1 MIRDH
6 VVFFFFN
13 NWSNVD
19 VVIRRQNYV
28 TFRFSSVSTHT
39 LGLLLSCRASERL
52 WQLCLPCLFG
62 SSLQCT
68 LEGVQL
74 RYVFS
79 SLSVFLFILNF
90 NLDYWGFI
98 GTSAAVRWQRV
109 VTTKSSCFHL
119 RSSIGWYSCSDLRTL
134 IQVCCLPLCCLR
146 ARIARSFFSC
156 CVLSSRAF
164 VEQAAGQ
171 WSHSLPGILIY
182 WPLRGVWIDTF
193 RPMLVYPTSIK
204 SNFICSF
211 FSLFQYW
218 FPGLWNRRNLPRWS
232 PTDIC
237 FFVYPRFVAF
247 GLKDLWRQP

>member
-119 RSSIGWYSCSDLRTL
+119 RSSIGWYSCSDLRTIDPSL
-134 IQVCCLPLCCLR
+134 LPASLLP
-146 ARIARSFFSC
+146 ASSYRSFVFLLLCPQFPCICRTGCRSMVSLVAWHIDLLASTW
-156 CVLSSRAF
+156 CVNWHL
-164 VEQAAGQ
+164 
-171 WSHSLPGILIY
+171 
-182 WPLRGVWIDTF
+182 
-193 RPMLVYPTSIK
+193 
-204 SNFICSF
+204 
-211 FSLFQYW
+211 
-218 FPGLWNRRNLPRWS
+218 
-232 PTDIC
+232 PTDACLSDIDKVK
-237 FFVYPRFVAF
+237 FYLFLLFSFSVLVSRSV
-247 GLKDLWRQP
+247 KST